1 MGLTVRV
8 PGSCGELVQGIIDGV
23 RLHVSCPVDRYAR
36 ATWRPGSRRAGQ
48 GEKVRRALAA
58 AGASPAFLAGLTMA
72 SELPRG
78 IGMASSTADI
88 GAAVGLWLAMGRGT
102 ADAATVARAALAVE
116 PTDGVLFGGVVL
128 FDHRRGTVLERW
140 GSPPPIE
147 LVAVEAGGPFPL
159 GGHELPGG
167 GLEPRDTEALCPGL
181 DRHHEGSLGGV
192 EGRRLELRAGGDDA
206 HHLALDDTLR
216 RPRVLHLLAQ
226 GDPEALADEPP
237 DVGGGRVPGDPAHGH
252 GVPVPIP
259 GPRGEG
265 DLEGLRRHHGV
276 LEEELVEV
284 PHPEEE
290 EGVRVLRLHALV
302 LLHGRRLEQGGRRHV
317 GRWSI
322 S

>member
-147 LVAVEAGGPFPL
+147 LVAVEAGGPVDTLAFNERDTTAVSREQAGSIFHAFDLVRRGLAHGDAISIGRGATISALCHQNILPKPALEPL
-159 GGHELPGG
+159 LRLALEEGGYGVNVAHSGSLIGLLLPPGRYDRERVTRRIAELAPTPAPVRRLRLVGG
-167 GLEPRDTEALCPGL
+167 GLE
-181 DRHHEGSLGGV
+181 
-192 EGRRLELRAGGDDA
+192 
-206 HHLALDDTLR
+206 
-216 RPRVLHLLAQ
+216 
-226 GDPEALADEPP
+226 
-237 DVGGGRVPGDPAHGH
+237 VGTA
-252 GVPVPIP
+252 
-259 GPRGEG
+259 
-265 DLEGLRRHHGV
+265 
-276 LEEELVEV
+276 
-284 PHPEEE
+284 
-290 EGVRVLRLHALV
+290 
-302 LLHGRRLEQGGRRHV
+302 
-317 GRWSI
+317 
-322 S
+322 